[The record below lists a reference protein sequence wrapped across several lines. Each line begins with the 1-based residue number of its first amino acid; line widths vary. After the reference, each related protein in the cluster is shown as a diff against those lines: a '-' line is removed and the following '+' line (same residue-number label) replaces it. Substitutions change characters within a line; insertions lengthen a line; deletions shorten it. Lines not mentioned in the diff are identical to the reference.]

1 MSVPGPGTDNVSRRR
16 FLSLAGAA
24 GGVLALSACSPGA
37 PAPAAT
43 SAPAAAPTSATA
55 PAGAAAAAPSA
66 PTPVAPTPAAPIG
79 ATATAGGPYPAYLP
93 VTNAPKP
100 DFWNDDPRYDPGFDS
115 YPANPYKAVQ
125 GTPGSGGQVN
135 VLIAAYYPLPT
146 PYEQNPTW
154 QEINKQLNAN
164 VQMNIIAGADYRT
177 KLATVMASEDLP
189 DILHLYQG
197 WSAAQNLPAFLKAK
211 CADLTPFLGGD
222 AAKEYPYLAA
232 LPTYAWKNSVAAI
245 DGQLLLVPI
254 HRQLPTYP
262 GAGGGYFFVNSDV
275 WDKELGAD
283 ANPKTMDDFKRMLLQ
298 VNRPQQNR
306 WAIGN
311 TGGAAGVPDFLFGLQ
326 TYAAAFGAPNVWKLD
341 SSGKLI
347 RDRETEEYKA
357 AIGYLRDLMIAG
369 VFPSDVSA
377 MANSRNDLVAGKLV
391 ASVEGYGNGWNDFWR
406 RGLMQT
412 PPNHYRML
420 TPFPASD
427 GGKAQAF
434 MTGGFVAMNA
444 LKKAP
449 PERIKELLRLMNFM
463 AAPFGSQEDL
473 LLSYGLA
480 DKDYQ
485 LDERGNPV
493 PTTEGTN
500 RAGYVPWRYIAQHP
514 YLNYQADLPGFAR
527 ASWDAVQALMPLAV
541 YDPTMGSYSPTNFGR
556 GAAANVTWSDG
567 VRDIILNRRPFSDY
581 DGITREWVSA
591 AGDQIRKEF
600 SDAMKT

>member
-1 MSVPGPGTDNVSRRR
+1 MSGGGSDSVSRRR
-16 FLSLAGAA
+16 FLSLASAA
-24 GGVLALSACSPGA
+24 GGLVALSACA
-37 PAPAAT
+37 PSTP
-43 SAPAAAPTSATA
+43 P
-55 PAGAAAAAPSA
+55 AAPSGA
-66 PTPVAPTPAAPIG
+66 APTPAQASATVAAKPAPTVAAPIA
-79 ATATAGGPYPAYLP
+79 ATPAPSGPYPAYIP
-93 VTNAPKP
+93 VANAPKP
-100 DFWNDDPRYDPGFDS
+100 DFWNDDPRYDPGFDN

-125 GTPGSGGQVN
+125 SAPGSGGQVN

-146 PYEQNPTW
+146 PYEQNGTW

-177 KLATVMASEDLP
+177 KLATVMASDDLP
-189 DILHLYQG
+189 DIIHLYQG
-197 WSAAQNLPAFLKAK
+197 WSAGQNLTAFLKAK

-232 LPTYAWKNSVAAI
+232 IPTYAWKNSVSAI

-262 GAGGGYFFVNSDV
+262 GAGGGYFFVNSDI

-283 ANPKTMDDFKRMLLQ
+283 TAPKNMDDFKRMLVQ

-357 AIGYLRDLMIAG
+357 AVGYLRDLMTAG
-369 VFPSDVSA
+369 VYPSDVSGL
-377 MANSRNDLVAGKLV
+377 ANSRNELVAGKFV

-406 RGLMQT
+406 RGLMQN
-412 PPNHYRML
+412 PPNHYKLL

-427 GGKAQAF
+427 GGTPQAF

-449 PERIKELLRLMNFM
+449 PERIKELLRLMNYM
-463 AAPFGSQEDL
+463 AAPFGSQEDV

-480 DKDYQ
+480 DKDYK

-527 ASWDAVQALMPLAV
+527 ASWDAIQVLMPMAV
-541 YDPTMGSYSPTNFGR
+541 YDPTMGYYSPTNFGK

-567 VRDIILNRRPFSDY
+567 VRDIILNRRPMTDY
-581 DGITREWVSA
+581 DGLTREWVST

-600 SDAMKT
+600 MDAMKG